1 MNRITNAFSAAIPS
15 ANSETSSIHHKES
28 PQIASPIEPPFPTH
42 LSVRTPNDR
51 RYNAPLSAIY
61 DDPRSIYYPPL
72 TPLPSYFP
80 PTLTR
85 PSRPTLLRRLTDE
98 GPYSQAPSYRS
109 ASSSQVST
117 PRVRSESRE
126 RSDRGVRV
134 NLMAAAAGNT
144 ARKGWG
150 MSSATGTTR
159 MTRMAEG
166 PNGKYA
172 VGGGQYLRVFH
183 INDPSSGS
191 TTPII
196 HEYPSSHSDR
206 NFLARGSGGTTISEV
221 VNLWKSSWPV
231 GKGVNDL
238 DWGVAAWDHKL
249 VTATP
254 SGNFML
260 YDVEKGKV
268 DKEISSG
275 SFRPL
280 NCATFCHQPAYC
292 HMVLIGGADGNIKLL
307 DLRTGDPPSRR
318 PLRHSSAI
326 TSLCFSP
333 TDASAF
339 VIGLDDGTI
348 KRYDWRMAGKHMGTA
363 YGAHGSKAVMD
374 LKWKVGDEG
383 GGESGGWLASAGA
396 NKIVQIWDMTQSW
409 EKAPQSTHSLYTPHP
424 VRRIAW
430 RPNHPTELLVVPV
443 TQPLSVTQGVDPGSA
458 LSQPTPALT
467 EQKEKPNRLN
477 VPNLFNRLSTP
488 TSDGPAEDDD
498 PLEDD
503 DAAHLSIWH
512 VRRHH
517 VAKYNVPTQ
526 DGVAIDA
533 VWRDEG
539 SLVVTFQN
547 GGLAQLDVERKI
559 HPTSR
564 DASGKGRIPLPLPL
578 EQVPRQVSSW
588 SSRGEMAFAVD
599 KFRAGEIPFD
609 DLKPEYSR
617 SFPHPYNSSS
627 SNLPPVSRIS
637 DPPYHPVQTIGS
649 MLLHSSL
656 PSPPEITFLAEWYRL
671 EGGGGAEL
679 CRWNAGV
686 AAWVGRE
693 DDARL
698 WVFMAGLFE
707 EFLSAE
713 TQARAVGF
721 EDVWRKGSGGANDLG
736 TGKRPAPSR
745 NVSPKGGHV
754 RLSESQ
760 DPASQR
766 QTPQYASVNLQR
778 FTPPPSPHHSPG
790 RSISS
795 LPSSSSDE
803 GSEEDSE
810 DEIESWKP
818 KSRFVTFMEPQ
829 TQVAE
834 GGLELKLD
842 GEAMRRDSSGSSQGS
857 PVFERKGAGGSSP
870 IAIHNAS
877 AGQGNTVGGSL
888 SGSFGARKS
897 VSRMFSRPNPHA
909 HSHHHH
915 HKPEAAF
922 DFYPDPYGIIP
933 DQPMS
938 STTLAMPGTG
948 GTTTATGSSGSYSGP
963 GTGMVTGAAG
973 LVSRASARASP
984 VLAALSLGLKPS
996 PRTGLL
1002 PLPGGSLSLS
1012 NAQVPQAA
1020 GLASHEYGSGITEA
1034 PLAGRGSGEG
1044 ATIIA
1049 PGMNGVGVNSRV
1061 GSGSM
1066 PGREMR
1072 GREEKFEKADWDVY
1086 KKRRME
1092 SLRVWWD
1099 ACVDN
1104 GEIQLATTLA
1114 LIAQPLHQFPPFQL
1128 ERISHAYVDALES
1141 LRLPLPAAYIRR
1153 FSGIPSLEVT
1163 SQDQGVTQTLS
1174 CDRCGKSTGSLEDIG
1189 VEGKVFWWCKKCKMG
1204 AKECAVCRKAVK
1216 GMWMG
1221 CRKCSHG
1228 GHHACMRLYHSQA
1241 TLVPFSKL
1249 PATPSNYNQNQGA
1262 QASHISFSSSGAAA
1276 SSAQL
1281 TNPSASGYTS
1291 GLTSGFIASAVS
1303 SYNQSGTDFSS
1314 TDVDGGTEPDD
1325 EGEPVLGDVESNGG
1339 FALCPVGCG
1348 CRCRKVGPLRPV
1360 VEV

>member
-28 PQIASPIEPPFPTH
+28 PHISSPLEPPFPTH
-42 LSVRTPNDR
+42 LSVRTPNER
-51 RYNAPLSAIY
+51 RFNAPSSVVY

-72 TPLPSYFP
+72 APLPSYAP
-80 PTLTR
+80 PSLNR
-85 PSRPTLLRRLTDE
+85 PSRPTLLRHLTDE
-98 GPYSQAPSYRS
+98 GLYSQPPLYRS
-109 ASSSQVST
+109 ASSSQAPT
-117 PRVRSESRE
+117 PRARSESRE

-159 MTRMAEG
+159 MNRMAEG
-166 PNGKYA
+166 PSGRYA

-183 INDPSSGS
+183 IDDPSSGS
-191 TTPII
+191 STPVVQ
-196 HEYPSSHSDR
+196 EYSSSHSDR
-206 NFLARGSGGTTISEV
+206 NVIARGPGGATISEV

-260 YDVEKGKV
+260 YDVERGKL

-396 NKIVQIWDMTQSW
+396 NKIVQIWDMNQSW
-409 EKAPQSTHSLYTPHP
+409 EKAPSSTHSLYTPHP
-424 VRRIAW
+424 IRRIAW
-430 RPNHPTELLVVPV
+430 RPNHSTELLVVPV
-443 TQPLSVTQGVDPGSA
+443 TQPLSTTQGVDPASS
-458 LSQPTPALT
+458 LPQPTVAPIESKDKST
-467 EQKEKPNRLN
+467 RLN
-477 VPNLFNRLSTP
+477 VPKLFNRSSSQV
-488 TSDGPAEDDD
+488 SDGPTEDDD

-533 VWRDEG
+533 AWRDEG

-564 DASGKGRIPLPLPL
+564 NASGQGRLPVALPLD
-578 EQVPRQVSSW
+578 QVPRQVSSW

-599 KFRAGEIPFD
+599 RFKAGEIPFD

-617 SFPHPYNSSS
+617 PVPHPYH
-627 SNLPPVSRIS
+627 VSQIS
-637 DPPYHPVQTIGS
+637 DPPYHPIQTIGS
-649 MLLHSSL
+649 IPLHSPL
-656 PSPPEITFLAEWYRL
+656 PSPPETTFMAKWYRM

-707 EFLSAE
+707 EFKSAE
-713 TQARAVGF
+713 THAKAIGF
-721 EDVWRKGSGGANDLG
+721 EDVWQKGSGQAKE
-736 TGKRPAPSR
+736 KRPTTSR
-745 NVSPKGGHV
+745 NVSPKGGHA

-760 DPASQR
+760 GPASQR
-766 QTPQYASVNLQR
+766 QTPKYTSIALQR
-778 FTPPPSPHHSPG
+778 FTPPPSPLHSPE
-790 RSISS
+790 RSTSS

-803 GSEEDSE
+803 GSEDDSE
-810 DEIESWKP
+810 EEIESWKP

-834 GGLELKLD
+834 GGLELKLH

-857 PVFERKGAGGSSP
+857 PVFERKGAGESSP
-870 IAIHNAS
+870 IAIQNAS
-877 AGQGNTVGGSL
+877 AAGQGNTVGGSL
-888 SGSFGARKS
+888 SGSLGARKS
-897 VSRMFSRPNPHA
+897 LSRMFSRPNPHA
-909 HSHHHH
+909 HSHHHP

-948 GTTTATGSSGSYSGP
+948 GTTTASGSSGSYSGP

-973 LVSRASARASP
+973 LVSRASTRSSP
-984 VLAALSLGLKPS
+984 VLAALGLGLKPS
-996 PRTGLL
+996 PRMGLL
-1002 PLPGGSLSLS
+1002 SLPGGSITIPT
-1012 NAQVPQAA
+1012 AQPSQAA

-1049 PGMNGVGVNSRV
+1049 PGANGVGVNSRV

-1066 PGREMR
+1066 LGKEMR
-1072 GREEKFEKADWDVY
+1072 GREEKFEKSEWEEY
-1086 KKRRME
+1086 KRGRMK
-1092 SLRVWWD
+1092 SLETWWD

-1104 GEIQLATTLA
+1104 GEVQLAATIA

-1128 ERISHAYVDALES
+1128 ERIAHAYADALES
-1141 LRLPLPAAYIRR
+1141 LRLPLPASYIRR

-1163 SQDQGVTQTLS
+1163 AQDQGVTHTLG
-1174 CDRCGKSTGSLEDIG
+1174 CDRCSKSTGSLEDIG

-1204 AKECAVCRKAVK
+1204 AKECAVCRKVVK

-1241 TLVPFSKL
+1241 TLVPFGKS
-1249 PATPSNYNQNQGA
+1249 PTDHTNHHQHQQGV
-1262 QASHISFSSSGAAA
+1262 QASHISFSSAGASSGAQSINA
-1276 SSAQL
+1276 STA
-1281 TNPSASGYTS
+1281 
-1291 GLTSGFIASAVS
+1291 GLTSGYDASAVS
-1303 SYNQSGTDFSS
+1303 GYTHSGTDVSS
-1314 TDVDGGTEPDD
+1314 TDVDGDGMTEPND
-1325 EGEPVLGDVESNGG
+1325 ESEPGLGDLESNGG
-1339 FALCPVGCG
+1339 FALCPAGCG
-1348 CRCRKVGPLRPV
+1348 CQCRKVGPLKPV
-1360 VEV
+1360 VDT

>member
-28 PQIASPIEPPFPTH
+28 PHISSPLEPPFPTH
-42 LSVRTPNDR
+42 LSVRTPNER
-51 RYNAPLSAIY
+51 RFNAPPSVVY

-72 TPLPSYFP
+72 APLPSYAP
-80 PTLTR
+80 PSLTR
-85 PSRPTLLRRLTDE
+85 PSRPTLLRHLTDE
-98 GPYSQAPSYRS
+98 GLYSQPPSYRS
-109 ASSSQVST
+109 ASSSQTPT
-117 PRVRSESRE
+117 PRARSESRE

-159 MTRMAEG
+159 MNRMAEG
-166 PNGKYA
+166 PNGRYA

-183 INDPSSGS
+183 IDDPSSGS
-191 TTPII
+191 STPVVQ
-196 HEYPSSHSDR
+196 EYPSSHSDR
-206 NFLARGSGGTTISEV
+206 NVIARGPGGATISEV

-238 DWGVAAWDHKL
+238 DWGVAAWDHRL

-396 NKIVQIWDMTQSW
+396 NKIVQIWDMNQSW
-409 EKAPQSTHSLYTPHP
+409 EKAPSSTHSLYTPHP
-424 VRRIAW
+424 IRRIAW
-430 RPNHPTELLVVPV
+430 RPNHSTELLVVPV
-443 TQPLSVTQGVDPGSA
+443 TQPLSTTQGVDPASS
-458 LSQPTPALT
+458 LPQPTVAPIESKDKST
-467 EQKEKPNRLN
+467 RLN
-477 VPNLFNRLSTP
+477 VPKLFNRSSSQASDSP
-488 TSDGPAEDDD
+488 TEDDD

-533 VWRDEG
+533 AWRDEG

-564 DASGKGRIPLPLPL
+564 NASGQGRLPVPLPLD
-578 EQVPRQVSSW
+578 QVPRQVSSW

-599 KFRAGEIPFD
+599 RFKAGEIPFD

-617 SFPHPYNSSS
+617 PVPHPYNSSS
-627 SNLPPVSRIS
+627 SNPYHVSQIS
-637 DPPYHPVQTIGS
+637 DPPYHPIQTIGS
-649 MLLHSSL
+649 IPLHSSL
-656 PSPPEITFLAEWYRL
+656 PSPPETTFMAKWYRM

-707 EFLSAE
+707 EFRSAE
-713 TQARAVGF
+713 THAKAVGF
-721 EDVWRKGSGGANDLG
+721 EDVWQKGSGQVKE
-736 TGKRPAPSR
+736 KRATTSR
-745 NVSPKGGHV
+745 NVSPKGGHA

-760 DPASQR
+760 DPAPQR
-766 QTPQYASVNLQR
+766 QTPKYTSVALQR
-778 FTPPPSPHHSPG
+778 FTPPPSPLHSPE
-790 RSISS
+790 RSTSS

-803 GSEEDSE
+803 GSEDDSE
-810 DEIESWKP
+810 EEIESWKP
-818 KSRFVTFMEPQ
+818 KSRFVSFMDPQ

-834 GGLELKLD
+834 GGLELKLH
-842 GEAMRRDSSGSSQGS
+842 GEAMRRDSSGSSQSS
-857 PVFERKGAGGSSP
+857 PVFERKGAGESSP
-870 IAIHNAS
+870 ISIHNAS
-877 AGQGNTVGGSL
+877 AAGQGNTVGGSL
-888 SGSFGARKS
+888 SGSLGARKS
-897 VSRMFSRPNPHA
+897 LSRMFSRPNPHA

-915 HKPEAAF
+915 HKPDAAF

-973 LVSRASARASP
+973 LVSRASTRSSP

-996 PRTGLL
+996 PRMGLL
-1002 PLPGGSLSLS
+1002 SLPGGSITIPTAQLS
-1012 NAQVPQAA
+1012 QAA

-1049 PGMNGVGVNSRV
+1049 PGANGVGVNSRV

-1066 PGREMR
+1066 LGKEMR
-1072 GREEKFEKADWDVY
+1072 GKEEKFEKSEWEEY
-1086 KKRRME
+1086 KRGRMK
-1092 SLRVWWD
+1092 SLETWWD

-1104 GEIQLATTLA
+1104 GEVQLAATIA

-1128 ERISHAYVDALES
+1128 ERIAHAYADALES
-1141 LRLPLPAAYIRR
+1141 LRLPLPASYIRR

-1163 SQDQGVTQTLS
+1163 AQDQGVTHTLG

-1216 GMWMG
+1216 AME
-1221 CRKCSHG
+1221 
-1228 GHHACMRLYHSQA
+1228 A
-1241 TLVPFSKL
+1241 TMPVCVFI
-1249 PATPSNYNQNQGA
+1249 TPRRHWY
-1262 QASHISFSSSGAAA
+1262 
-1276 SSAQL
+1276 
-1281 TNPSASGYTS
+1281 PSA
-1291 GLTSGFIASAVS
+1291 
-1303 SYNQSGTDFSS
+1303 NH
-1314 TDVDGGTEPDD
+1314 P
-1325 EGEPVLGDVESNGG
+1325 
-1339 FALCPVGCG
+1339 
-1348 CRCRKVGPLRPV
+1348 
-1360 VEV
+1360 